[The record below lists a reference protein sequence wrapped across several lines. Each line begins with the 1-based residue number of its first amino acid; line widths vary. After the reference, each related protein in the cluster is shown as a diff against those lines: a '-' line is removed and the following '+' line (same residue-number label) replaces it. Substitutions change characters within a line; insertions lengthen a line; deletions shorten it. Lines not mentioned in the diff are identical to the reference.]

1 MPDQRQLHDNVHG
14 KRGILAGFDEK
25 GSAAAPPTPARSG
38 KPAAST
44 RKFHT
49 GNTRRAAG
57 AINDFR
63 VLSRFP
69 LAILTR
75 SSAKLV
81 TAPRR
86 GACPATVVPDSGVA
100 WQGDQHTLDEEVQLL
115 HVIGE
120 ELGSGVIGD
129 GAVLGNQPRGEVD
142 VRLQCVHQR

>member
-49 GNTRRAAG
+49 GNTRPAAG

-63 VLSRFP
+63 ALARFP

-75 SSAKLV
+75 SSAEPV
-81 TAPRR
+81 TAPRQR
-86 GACPATVVPDSGVA
+86 AAGALVPGSGVA
-100 WQGDQHTLDEEVQLL
+100 RQGDQHTLDEEVQFL

-129 GAVLGNQPRGEVD
+129 GAILGNQPRGEMD